1 MQGKVTAAKSVVAV
15 LVVCLCAAAAQASVT
30 DKSPSISAFNPW
42 SPVNMAVET
51 SVDRTLAAGA
61 KLPHAGMCDF
71 SSWSL
76 FTDYTFGSNQDK
88 RNGGFD
94 NNFNSYTIGAD
105 TLYNTNTLWGFMVNN
120 NESQDH
126 MKGVNNNRVTTESWT
141 YSLYVSQPVN
151 EWMSWGTSFSYG
163 TSEIKQKGVAG
174 TTDADSY
181 VIAPYLAMYKQIDK
195 LTLSM
200 SPSYVLGYQELDY
213 PAGNVPNDDTG
224 LMGRFVL
231 MNRASYALTEKLN
244 ISANLNF
251 NQVLHNH
258 GLDGVVD
265 NDHQWWTTGAKLGYK
280 FTSNLSGSVGYST
293 EFDSDYDSDIWSMG
307 LAYMF

>member
-1 MQGKVTAAKSVVAV
+1 MQGKVAVAKSVMV
-15 LVVCLCAAAAQASVT
+15 LLAVCLSVT
-30 DKSPSISAFNPW
+30 VVQATSGGSYSPSVSLFNPW
-42 SPVNMAVET
+42 SPGNMVVETAVERSLT
-51 SVDRTLAAGA
+51 AGVRM
-61 KLPHAGMCDF
+61 PHAGVCDF

-76 FTDYTFGSNQDK
+76 FTDYAFGSNQDK

-94 NNFNSYTIGAD
+94 NNFNSYTVGAD
-105 TLYNTNTLWGFMVNN
+105 TLYNNNTLWGLMGNY
-120 NESQDH
+120 NEAQDH
-126 MKGVNNNRVTTESWT
+126 QLGNDNRDTTKSWT
-141 YSLYVSQPVN
+141 YSLYVSQPIN

-163 TSEIKQKGVAG
+163 TSEIKTKNVAG
-174 TTDADSY
+174 STDADSY
-181 VIAPYLAMYKQIDK
+181 VIAPYLAMIKQIDK
-195 LTLSM
+195 LTLSF
-200 SPSYVLGYQELDY
+200 SPAYVLGYQELDY
-213 PAGNVPNDDTG
+213 PTGNVPNDDTG
-224 LMGRFVL
+224 LMGRAVL
-231 MNRASYALTEKLN
+231 MGRAAYALTEKLS
-244 ISANLNF
+244 IAANLNF